1 MKTGIHPK
9 YGPALITC
17 ACGEV
22 VHTRSTTPMLRVEIC
37 SKCHPLFTGRQK
49 LIDTEG
55 RVERFQRKYGRK
67 PLASEAPKPEA

>member
-1 MKTGIHPK
+1 MKPAIHPQ
-9 YGPALITC
+9 YMPAIITC

-22 VHTRSTTPMLRVEIC
+22 IHTRSTVPVLRVEIC

-49 LIDTEG
+49 LIDSEG

-67 PLASEAPKPEA
+67 SPAAPPATPQA

>member
-1 MKTGIHPK
+1 MKPGIHPQ
-9 YGPALITC
+9 YGPAQITC
-17 ACGEV
+17 ACGEIIQ
-22 VHTRSTTPMLRVEIC
+22 TRSTTPVLRVEIC

-67 PLASEAPKPEA
+67 MAEAPKAEA